1 MIRALITAAVLL
13 FAATAHGSG
22 TTAPWGHA
30 KPVDYP
36 YKPEKVVFNVTTG
49 DPATIN
55 SVLDRVSGLDKIYG
69 SDPFQESIV
78 VLIHG
83 HAIPFFAIKNFSRYR
98 ALVTRAESLTA
109 NGTIEFRLCQMAA
122 KARYGLTPKDIHG
135 FIKMV
140 PNGDAELIRLQRRE
154 GYAYM
159 R

>member
-1 MIRALITAAVLL
+1 MTRALITAAVLL
-13 FAATAHGSG
+13 FAAIAHGADA
-22 TTAPWGHA
+22 APWGHA

-36 YKPEKVVFNVTTG
+36 YLPEKVVFDVTTG
-49 DPATIN
+49 DPAKIN
-55 SVLDRVSGLDKIYG
+55 SVLDRVSALDKIYG
-69 SDPFQESIV
+69 ADPFQESIV

-83 HAIPFFAIKNFSRYR
+83 SAIPFFAIQAFPEYR
-98 ALVTRAESLTA
+98 TLVTRAQSLTA

-122 KARYGLTPKDIHG
+122 KARYGLAPKDIHG

-159 R
+159 H